1 MSCKNTRRLGFP
13 GCYRHVVKGKDVNIK
28 PMVIPQA
35 PLKIS
40 MEHEAAMKPLKEDFC
55 FGNGMGR
62 VSMFF
67 FWSFGSHT
75 SIPYLFNRWVL
86 SCFMCKLDIKKK
98 QRSFNKNRLPFKTA
112 GHLQNFLGWEFPGCY
127 GNVHEHFSWK
137 WRTKMAETVRPR
149 ARKKNR
155 DLYFWK

>member
-62 VSMFF
+62 VSMCF

-86 SCFMCKLDIKKK
+86 SCFMCKLDIFRELFRQGVSWISWMLWECSWAFQLKVK
-98 QRSFNKNRLPFKTA
+98 NKNGRCAPQGSEKEQRLV
-112 GHLQNFLGWEFPGCY
+112 FLKVE
-127 GNVHEHFSWK
+127 
-137 WRTKMAETVRPR
+137 
-149 ARKKNR
+149 
-155 DLYFWK
+155 